1 MPRLVGFGLVLM
13 VVRSMASVRG
23 GSGGHSDRSAVPC
36 QVAVGLAAKEARVDG
51 WVASV
56 LCRLEGLPQLP
67 AKGETLHSKA
77 LTRWYLQYE
86 DVSVTEL
93 FPDIVYRRSKCL
105 ITPRNGINPSK

>member
-1 MPRLVGFGLVLM
+1 M

-56 LCRLEGLPQLP
+56 LCCLEGLPRLP
-67 AKGETLHSKA
+67 AKGQTLHSKT
-77 LTRWYLQYE
+77 LTRRYLRHE
-86 DVSVTEL
+86 DVSTMEL
-93 FPDIVYRRSKCL
+93 FLDIRSL
-105 ITPRNGINPSK
+105 QQMYNEPVFDHT